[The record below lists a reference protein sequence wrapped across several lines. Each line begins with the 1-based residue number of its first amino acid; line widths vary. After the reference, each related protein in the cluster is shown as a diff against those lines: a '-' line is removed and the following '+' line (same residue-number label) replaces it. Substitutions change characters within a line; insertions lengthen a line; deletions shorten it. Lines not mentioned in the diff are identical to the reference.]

1 MEVTTMAKTKIEWAD
16 YSINPIRTK
25 DGGYHCTKVSEG
37 CAHCYAEAINDR
49 FGNKKPYDS
58 RPAEFVLD
66 TKPFEKLAKMNRRQ
80 RVFVQSM
87 SDLFH
92 DDVPFEFIAKVF
104 EAMNNASQHTFMVLT
119 KRPQRMK
126 EFMAHL
132 GWYAHDDPHHP
143 AEAVLDEGGK
153 YVLRNVWLGV
163 SAENQR
169 TADERIP
176 ILLQTPAKKHFVSV
190 EPVLGPVDLQHLQ
203 FGGEIEIDCL
213 NGTHGVY
220 RPHGGTSAKLD
231 WVICGCESGPNRR
244 RANIEWIR
252 DLKNQCVTAGVPF
265 FLKQMDVRGR
275 LTKMPELDG
284 QVYAEIP
291 KEVLTMLNPAPELQ
305 QAVEAVEV
313 AKNHLDYAQCDK
325 MIDAAVHELRAAE
338 LRLSALILERKAGE
352 KSGEG
357 GQLS

>member
-1 MEVTTMAKTKIEWAD
+1 MAKTKIEWAD

-87 SDLFH
+87 GDLFH

-132 GWYAHDDPHHP
+132 GWYTHDDPHHP

-190 EPVLGPVDLQHLQ
+190 EPMLGPVDLQHLQ

-213 NGTHGVY
+213 NGTHGVC

-231 WVICGCESGPNRR
+231 WVICGGETGY
-244 RANIEWIR
+244 RARPMHPDWAR
-252 DLKNQCVTAGVPF
+252 DLRDQCVRARVPF
-265 FLKQMDVRGR
+265 FFKGWGDWAITQESDDPECD
-275 LTKMPELDG
+275 LTKLHENEKVMKSGNGWVAMSKVGKKRAGSLLDG
-284 QVYAEIP
+284 QEWMEFP
-291 KEVLTMLNPAPELQ
+291 N
-305 QAVEAVEV
+305 
-313 AKNHLDYAQCDK
+313 
-325 MIDAAVHELRAAE
+325 
-338 LRLSALILERKAGE
+338 G
-352 KSGEG
+352 
-357 GQLS
+357 